1 MQNLNISKHLPNL
14 ANLLQFL
21 PVMNSRN
28 QILQIENLRSSAWNK
43 SAVFFRS
50 SVTFRHVQ
58 SSRSATFQLPQPP
71 WRYWEYGYLFSLSCT
86 AYLFILLGNK
96 SEFQARTC
104 RFSNRTIR
112 IQDGLN
118 NCRAKIPKA
127 SDFNR
132 FQVLQDRASCTCLS
146 VVLTLST
153 CDANGCKWAGL
164 VQVWQILKL
173 SCRSLYDLGQRQLQ
187 VEKLKNIE
195 QLDWA
200 QTWQKKD
207 GKWREMASDQSDQS
221 YDFFRSTSLFPR
233 LPWSACT
240 IKGQEGLPTRPNC
253 KGPLRSI
260 E

>member
-1 MQNLNISKHLPNL
+1 M
-14 ANLLQFL
+14 
-21 PVMNSRN
+21 PVFE
-28 QILQIENLRSSAWNK
+28 Q
-43 SAVFFRS
+43 
-50 SVTFRHVQ
+50 
-58 SSRSATFQLPQPP
+58 
-71 WRYWEYGYLFSLSCT
+71 
-86 AYLFILLGNK
+86 
-96 SEFQARTC
+96 
-104 RFSNRTIR
+104 TIR